1 MFIVVCKKNTVG
13 IKKMNLNSCKKK
25 LFNCKSSEKEDSEHG
40 QLNILLQLVPTV
52 VSRKNFF
59 HFMLQ
64 DENDIIKDQ
73 AHNQIL
79 HIKPKSIIKVNL
91 GTSCLS
97 FLGT

>member
-1 MFIVVCKKNTVG
+1 M
-13 IKKMNLNSCKKK
+13 
-25 LFNCKSSEKEDSEHG
+25 E
-40 QLNILLQLVPTV
+40 LQLVPTV

-59 HFMLQ
+59 HFMLL

-97 FLGT
+97 FLGTWNNKKLWPFRYNMPNNYQPVEVSKTKFRGNKKGL